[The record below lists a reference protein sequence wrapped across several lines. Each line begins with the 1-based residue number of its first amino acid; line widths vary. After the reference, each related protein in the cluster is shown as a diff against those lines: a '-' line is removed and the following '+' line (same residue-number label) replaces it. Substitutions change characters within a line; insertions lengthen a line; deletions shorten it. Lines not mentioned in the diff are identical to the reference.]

1 MQFKKADLGWLKL
14 AVHEWQQDP
23 NFVLLFNTVTN
34 FAVVNDCAER
44 FIKLVSENI
53 MSVRS
58 EENLSN
64 TIVTVAELHQLA
76 RDLKRK
82 SFSKKQL
89 EQTIYKVLKLND

>member
-1 MQFKKADLGWLKL
+1 MRFKKADLGWLKL
-14 AVHEWQQDP
+14 AVSEWQQDP

-58 EENLSN
+58 EENLTN

-76 RDLKRK
+76 RDLKREC
-82 SFSKKQL
+82 FSKKQL
-89 EQTIYKVLKLND
+89 ELTIYKVLKLQD